1 MDIPLHQY
9 LANGNQRYR
18 ERQHL
23 PDSHGESVQEF
34 MAAYKLETER
44 HTKSQQI
51 TTGESKVATR
61 NQSKAEL

>member
-1 MDIPLHQY
+1 M
-9 LANGNQRYR
+9 
-18 ERQHL
+18 L
-23 PDSHGESVQEF
+23 PDSHGESVHEF